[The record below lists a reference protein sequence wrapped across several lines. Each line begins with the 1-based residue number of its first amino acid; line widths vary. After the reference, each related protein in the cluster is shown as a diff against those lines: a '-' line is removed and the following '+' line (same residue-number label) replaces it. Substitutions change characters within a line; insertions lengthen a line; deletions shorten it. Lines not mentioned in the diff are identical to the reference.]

1 MNILLSIGAFILI
14 VIVLMKFAPSL
25 FKNDSAKNT
34 SRPLFSS
41 KPGKEITNDKL
52 LIVGK
57 ISYDDVKKAIT
68 GFCNMY
74 NQEDWAALPR
84 LIKLAE
90 GQFAITFPY
99 DVEFR
104 ILCFFVN
111 YLAYPEDLNIN
122 PEVTGWTTTTP
133 GDYWIKSEAVDKKA
147 MLFLPKI
154 DTEYDF
160 VLMTTE
166 DNIGYKLSFASRAQK
181 QLSTLPERD
190 YAAPKVNVNELSS
203 IEGEDFC

>member
-1 MNILLSIGAFILI
+1 
-14 VIVLMKFAPSL
+14 MKFAPSL
-25 FKNDSAKNT
+25 FKNDGAKNT
-34 SRPLFSS
+34 SRPLSGS
-41 KPGKEITNDKL
+41 KPNQEITNDKQV
-52 LIVGK
+52 IVGK
-57 ISYDDVKKAIT
+57 ISYEDVKNAIT

-74 NQEDWAALPR
+74 NQKDWAALPR

-122 PEVTGWTTTTP
+122 PEVTGWTTTSP
-133 GDYWIKSEAVDKKA
+133 GDYWIKSGAVSKKA

-181 QLSTLPERD
+181 QLPALPERN
-190 YAAPKVNVNELSS
+190 YTTPKVNVNELSS
-203 IEGEDFC
+203 IEGEDFS